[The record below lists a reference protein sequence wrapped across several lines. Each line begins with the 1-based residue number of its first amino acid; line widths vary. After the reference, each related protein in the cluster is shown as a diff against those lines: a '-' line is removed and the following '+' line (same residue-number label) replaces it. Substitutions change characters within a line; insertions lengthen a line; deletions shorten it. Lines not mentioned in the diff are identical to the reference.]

1 MTNGDASERSER
13 LMEIREGVR
22 RGEETFAAAIKLHE
36 RVRSN
41 LGPAIVAAQAISDA
55 LKTGHKLL
63 VFGNGGSAADAQHV
77 AAELVGRF
85 QRERAA
91 MAAIA
96 LTVDTSI
103 LTAVGN
109 DYSFKQVFARQ
120 VEALGN
126 RGDVAMGISTSGESP
141 NVVTGL
147 QTAKAKGLKTIALTG
162 RDGGSVGRAAE
173 IHVNVPDQN
182 TQRVQEVHM
191 TLLHVMC
198 EVIEED
204 ANA

>member
-1 MTNGDASERSER
+1 
-13 LMEIREGVR
+13 MEMREGIR
-22 RGEETFAAAIKLHE
+22 RGEEVFEAAIKIHD

-77 AAELVGRF
+77 AGELVGRF

-91 MAAIA
+91 MPAIA

-103 LTAVGN
+103 LTAIGN

-120 VEALGN
+120 VEALG
-126 RGDVAMGISTSGESP
+126 RPGDVALGISTSGESP
-141 NVVTGL
+141 NVVAAL
-147 QTAKAKGLKTIALTG
+147 QTARAKGLKTVALTG

>member
-1 MTNGDASERSER
+1 MV
-13 LMEIREGVR
+13 VR
-22 RGEETFAAAIKLHE
+22 RAEDAFAAAIKLHE
-36 RVRSN
+36 RVRTN
-41 LGPAIVAAQAISDA
+41 LGPAIVAAQAIADA
-55 LKTGHKLL
+55 LKAGHKLL
-63 VFGNGGSAADAQHV
+63 VFGNGGSASDAQHV

-96 LTVDTSI
+96 LTADTSV
-103 LTAVGN
+103 LTSVGN
-109 DYSFKQVFARQ
+109 DYSFKQVFVRQ
-120 VEALGN
+120 VEALG
-126 RGDVAMGISTSGESP
+126 RAGDVAMGMSTSGESP
-141 NVVTGL
+141 NVVAAL
-147 QTAKAKGLKTIALTG
+147 QTAKARGLRTIALTG

-173 IHVNVPDQN
+173 IHVNVPDEN
-182 TQRVQEVHM
+182 TARVQEVHR